1 MEMELGTHGSCNI
14 AGNELLLETVSEG
27 GSKEEIPLPFSP
39 PTLAFLWCP
48 HWVNPNDNPDCRE
61 LRGYCLLGK
70 NTQRRRAEN
79 GSDEAGGQQRKTSI
93 SYSPFIFIYRYSPSL
108 NFP

>member
-1 MEMELGTHGSCNI
+1 MEVELGTHGSCNI

-48 HWVNPNDNPDCRE
+48 HWVNPNNNPDCRE
-61 LRGYCLLGK
+61 LRGYSLLGK

-93 SYSPFIFIYRYSPSL
+93 SYSPFIFIYRYSPFM